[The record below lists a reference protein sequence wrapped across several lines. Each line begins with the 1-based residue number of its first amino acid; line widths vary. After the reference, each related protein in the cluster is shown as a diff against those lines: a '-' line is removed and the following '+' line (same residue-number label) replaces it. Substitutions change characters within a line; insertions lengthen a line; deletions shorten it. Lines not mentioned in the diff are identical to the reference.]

1 MNFGIIKENLMSKLL
16 ETLYLNEEDKEF
28 NNFYNKYLNK
38 ISKDVLM
45 LEYLTFSY
53 LTTTKFDDEK
63 EAEKYLNEI
72 LSVFKEFKKSDI
84 KKLNKNLQ
92 EFYIERENNNG
103 LLLEAIQ
110 ELIYINCNNK
120 FNDAN
125 KKYQYQNIVIENLL
139 KKEPIIDNEINE
151 ELKVFKYDEVAKIL
165 TKKINEKVSTL
176 NETEL
181 KIVKAVLNNDKEGL
195 ENSFN
200 EVKKLATDVVNDKY
214 KDSDLRE
221 EVLEKLN
228 SMECKEEN
236 LYEILNLIS

>member
-1 MNFGIIKENLMSKLL
+1 MNFGLIKENLTSKLL
-16 ETLYLNEEDKEF
+16 ETLYLNEEDKVF
-28 NNFYNKYLNK
+28 NDFYSKYLNK

-53 LTTTKFDDEK
+53 LTTTKFDDEI
-63 EAEKYLNEI
+63 EASKYLNET
-72 LSVFKEFKKSDI
+72 LSVFKSFKKSEI
-84 KKLNKNLQ
+84 KKLNKGLQ
-92 EFYIERENNNG
+92 EFYVERENNNG
-103 LLLEAIQ
+103 VLLEAIQ
-110 ELIYINCNNK
+110 ELIYINCDNK
-120 FNDAN
+120 FYDIN
-125 KKYQYQNIVIENLL
+125 KKHQCQNIVIENLL
-139 KKEPIIDNEINE
+139 KKETIIDNEINE
-151 ELKVFKYDEVAKIL
+151 ELKEFKYDEIASIL
-165 TKKINEKVSTL
+165 SKKINEKVSNL

-200 EVKKLATDVVNDKY
+200 EVKTMATDVINDKY

-236 LYEILNLIS
+236 LYEILELIS